1 MCARSRRNALH
12 AYRRLCCRARRAW
25 LSSVHQCRAWAL
37 QPSVDPSRHV
47 HSARYIHRCISA
59 LTRLAGTADLP
70 ERLTA
75 DELGTY
81 VTASGRACA
90 RAWGVLTSSAKLDA
104 RPPWVAEECAV
115 TLELNQVRKAL
126 LSGMSLA
133 RLNRVLPRF
142 SACMM
147 WVWPACTGCSGITS
161 SCDRYPQPWP
171 TSCTGCNLFFVRQA
185 DVVIVVAGMDGAL
198 PGVVGGLVSVP
209 VIAVPTSI
217 GYGASFEVHFLCC
230 ILSFRCNVSYCW
242 C

>member
-1 MCARSRRNALH
+1 MCSSLGCTDVISQIGCPPSLGRRRMCRHARTQPSSQGTLERH
-12 AYRRLCCRARRAW
+12 VFGSSQ
-25 LSSVHQCRAWAL
+25 SSV
-37 QPSVDPSRHV
+37 
-47 HSARYIHRCISA
+47 
-59 LTRLAGTADLP
+59 
-70 ERLTA
+70 
-75 DELGTY
+75 
-81 VTASGRACA
+81 
-90 RAWGVLTSSAKLDA
+90 
-104 RPPWVAEECAV
+104 
-115 TLELNQVRKAL
+115 
-126 LSGMSLA
+126 A
-133 RLNRVLPRF
+133 RL

-147 WVWPACTGCSGITS
+147 WAWPACTGCSGITS